1 MPDTLTSA
9 QQALAEYMSQLS
21 EQAYAAG
28 WMEGLEYALWKALVD
43 GPYRYGRL
51 QLIDNHIRE
60 LRKLSEACGG
70 WIRFQDAEEEAFV
83 PFGQWQRIF
92 ASSRAV

>member
-1 MPDTLTSA
+1 
-9 QQALAEYMSQLS
+9 MSQLS

-70 WIRFQDAEEEAFV
+70 WIRFHDAGEEAFV
-83 PFGQWQRIF
+83 SLEQWQRIF
-92 ASSRAV
+92 ALSRAV